1 MVKPS
6 HRRQMA
12 QQVVAHHAINIRL
25 ACRAFS
31 IGETCY
37 RYQEVS
43 FDIQPETNFHYRPLW
58 KPEKTLNDKTNTA
71 IEMQDWYAFKDP
83 RQFYYGTYVQHRA
96 RLQDIAESNFS
107 FFEKRQLAEHIS
119 EDVKA
124 KVIALFLPFRHI
136 EQTANLHMMSGSAYG
151 YGTVLTQACI
161 YAAMDRLGMAQYIS
175 RVGLALD
182 GNTGESLIPAKQAW
196 MQDEA
201 WQGLRKLCETSLTE
215 QDYFKLFL
223 LQNLVI
229 DSFMSELVYTQFDQW
244 LAQHQA
250 RDLAMLMEF
259 MQEAMADLRKWSDS
273 VFKTAAAESAHNKQ
287 LLSQWLAEYLPEVK
301 AAFATWA
308 AEALS
313 ADAVDI
319 AEQKLLERS
328 KKIGIELEQI
338 LQA

>member
-1 MVKPS
+1 MTLEIKTAGIEPIRQNYAYIERRFGNKP
-6 HRRQMA
+6 A
-12 QQVVAHHAINIRL
+12 
-25 ACRAFS
+25 
-31 IGETCY
+31 T

-301 AAFATWA
+301 AAFAAWA

-328 KKIGIELEQI
+328 KKIGIELEQL

>member
-1 MVKPS
+1 MSLEIKTSSIEPIRQSYAYIERRFGNKP
-6 HRRQMA
+6 A
-12 QQVVAHHAINIRL
+12 
-25 ACRAFS
+25 
-31 IGETCY
+31 T

-43 FDIQPETNFHYRPLW
+43 FDIQAETNFHYRPLW
-58 KPEKTLNDKTNTA
+58 KPEKTLNDKTHTA
-71 IEMQDWYAFKDP
+71 LVMQDWYAFKDP

-96 RLQDIAESNFS
+96 RLQDTAEANFS
-107 FFEKRQLAEHIS
+107 FFEKRRLAEHIS
-119 EDVKA
+119 EEVKA
-124 KVIALFLPFRHI
+124 KVIALFIPFRHI

-182 GNTGESLIPAKQAW
+182 GGIGESLIPAKHAW

-201 WQGLRKLCETSLTE
+201 WQGLRKLCEQSLTE

-244 LAQHQA
+244 LGEHQA
-250 RDLAMLMEF
+250 RDLAMLTEF
-259 MQEAMADLRKWSDS
+259 MQEAFADLRKWSDS
-273 VFKTAAAESAHNKQ
+273 VFKTAATESVQNKQ
-287 LLSQWLAEYLPEVK
+287 LLSQWLAEYLPVVK
-301 AAFATWA
+301 SAFAPWA
-308 AEALS
+308 AQALP
-313 ADAVDI
+313 AGAIEI

-328 KKIGIELEQI
+328 KKLGIELEQI
-338 LQA
+338 EQA

>member
-1 MVKPS
+1 MTLEIKTAGIEPIRQNYAYIERRFGNKP
-6 HRRQMA
+6 A
-12 QQVVAHHAINIRL
+12 
-25 ACRAFS
+25 
-31 IGETCY
+31 T

-58 KPEKTLNDKTNTA
+58 KPEKTLNDKTHTA

-196 MQDEA
+196 MQDKA

-250 RDLAMLMEF
+250 RDLAILMEF
-259 MQEAMADLRKWSDS
+259 MQEAMADLRKWSDP
-273 VFKTAAAESAHNKQ
+273 VLKTAIAESEENKALIQ
-287 LLSQWLAEYLPEVK
+287 GWIDTLLPQVTE
-301 AAFATWA
+301 AFSAWATT
-308 AEALS
+308 ALGTVS
-313 ADAVDI
+313 IDNGLTVI
-319 AEQKLLERS
+319 AERS
-328 KKIGIELEQI
+328 KKAGLTLELDSV
-338 LQA
+338 A